1 MTQRPAGRYGLAPH
15 SAGDHTS
22 AALRSSRAM
31 QCWKKILSGI
41 FLIALPGVSSAG
53 GPVTSSTSAPF
64 NITMSGT
71 AGTKATW
78 ALTAEVKAKSDY
90 PRKYEGVIE
99 YGTAGFRSKADR
111 LDHVFF
117 RMGILAALRSR
128 VKGATIGVMITASH
142 NPVADNGLKIVDP
155 QGEMLEISWE
165 TIATNLANVKDD
177 ELSAAIIQIIDQET
191 IDLDKPASVYFG
203 RDTRPSSTHLS
214 NAAVEGSLI
223 FNASVKD
230 FGIVTTP
237 MLHYFVAAYNS
248 NNEYGIP
255 TAEGYFSKLTSAF
268 RAFREEVTSERGTD
282 SGDYVPT
289 VVADM
294 ANGVGG
300 PIMKQVAE
308 LLKDL
313 LTFEFF
319 NMGEGELNHES
330 GADYVK
336 TRQTLPKRVRIKS
349 KDRCVS
355 FDGDADRIVYYYQD
369 QSVKFRLLDGDRIA
383 SLVAGYIKN
392 LLDVMGIELNIGVVQ
407 TAYANGASTKYIKE
421 VLQIPVACVH
431 TGVKHLH
438 HKAQEFDIGIYFEAN
453 GHGTVLFS
461 KKAKVLIKAARE
473 DKRLA
478 GGKRSAARK
487 MLTFIDMVN
496 ETTGDSISDLLIV
509 ETILHARGWSVET
522 WENCYTDLP
531 NRLLKVTVKDR
542 NVIKVIDPQCHI
554 GEPEG
559 LQEDFD
565 RLIGLFTDGR
575 AFVRPSGTED
585 VVRVYAESN
594 TQASADKLAVHIAKL
609 VHQKA
614 GGIGDPPTWVIQ
626 Q

>member
-1 MTQRPAGRYGLAPH
+1 MHSWRRLLYG
-15 SAGDHTS
+15 T
-22 AALRSSRAM
+22 
-31 QCWKKILSGI
+31 
-41 FLIALPGVSSAG
+41 FLIAAPVLSSA
-53 GPVTSSTSAPF
+53 PSAATSTSAF

-71 AGTKATW
+71 AEKKLAW
-78 ALTAEVKAKSDY
+78 ALAAEAKGKTDYSRKHEKA
-90 PRKYEGVIE
+90 IE
-99 YGTAGFRSKADR
+99 YGTAGFRSKAVD
-111 LDHVFF
+111 LDHVLY
-117 RMGILAALRSR
+117 RIGILAALRSR

-142 NPVADNGLKIVDP
+142 NPVADNGVKIVDP
-155 QGEMLEISWE
+155 SGEMLEILWE

-177 ELSAAIIQIIDQET
+177 ELSATIIQIVDQEK

-203 RDTRPSSTHLS
+203 RDTRPSSPHLS
-214 NAAVEGSLI
+214 NAAVEGSTL

-268 RAFREEVTSERGTD
+268 RAFREEVISERGPD
-282 SGDYVPT
+282 CGDYTPII
-289 VVADM
+289 VADM

-300 PIMKQVAE
+300 PAMEQMAKH
-308 LLKDL
+308 LKDL

-319 NMGEGELNHES
+319 NVGEGELNHES

-336 TRQTLPKRVRIKS
+336 VRQTLPKRVRIKS

-392 LLDVMGIELNIGVVQ
+392 LLDIMGMELNIGVVQ

-461 KKAKVLIKAARE
+461 KKAKVLIKALRE

-496 ETTGDSISDLLIV
+496 ETTGDAIADLLIV
-509 ETILHARGWSVET
+509 ETILHARAWSVET

-531 NRLLKVTVKDR
+531 NRQLKVTVKDR
-542 NVIKVIDPQCHI
+542 NIIKVIDPQCHI

-565 RLIGLFTDGR
+565 RLIGLFADGR

-585 VVRVYAESN
+585 VVRVYAEAN
-594 TQASADKLAVHIAKL
+594 TQANADKLAVHIAKL